1 MVTVFVKPDCQPCK
15 LTKRKLDEMGVEYET
30 RDITEDGEALITVKN
45 LGYLAAPVILTEI
58 GDHWNGF
65 RPDLISTLA

>member
-1 MVTVFVKPDCQPCK
+1 MVTIFVKPDCQPCK

-45 LGYLAAPVILTEI
+45 LGYLSAPVILTEI
-58 GDHWNGF
+58 GEHWNGF
-65 RPDLISTLA
+65 RPDLIGQLA